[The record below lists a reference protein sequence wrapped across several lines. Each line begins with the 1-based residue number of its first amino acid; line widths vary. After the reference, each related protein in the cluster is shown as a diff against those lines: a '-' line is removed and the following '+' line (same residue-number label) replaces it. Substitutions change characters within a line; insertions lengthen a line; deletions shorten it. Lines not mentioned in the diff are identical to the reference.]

1 MSPATTRTVTT
12 TANPRDLLVM
22 MRERVCTGTERS
34 MATAD
39 KRLPVALLALPVS
52 YSSAYLEEMSFVVST
67 DFGGSPILCVAAHC
81 LKDIKGIASL
91 K

>member
-1 MSPATTRTVTT
+1 M
-12 TANPRDLLVM
+12 L
-22 MRERVCTGTERS
+22 RERVCTGTESS

-52 YSSAYLEEMSFVVST
+52 YSSAHLEEMSFLAST
-67 DFGGSPILCVAAHC
+67 HFGGSPIPCLAAHC
-81 LKDIKGIASL
+81 LKDIKGVALL

>member
-1 MSPATTRTVTT
+1 M
-12 TANPRDLLVM
+12 L
-22 MRERVCTGTERS
+22 RERVCTGTESS

-52 YSSAYLEEMSFVVST
+52 YSSAYLEEMIEEMSCLAST
-67 DFGGSPILCVAAHC
+67 DFGGSPILCLAAHC
-81 LKDIKGIASL
+81 LKDIKDVASL